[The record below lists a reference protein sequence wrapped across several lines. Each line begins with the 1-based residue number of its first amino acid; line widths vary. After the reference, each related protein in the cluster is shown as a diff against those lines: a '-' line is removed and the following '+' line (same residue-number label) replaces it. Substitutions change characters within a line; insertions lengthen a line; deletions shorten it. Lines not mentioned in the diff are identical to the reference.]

1 MGKIGKV
8 SKINGIL
15 RCSLLIL
22 LLWLCF
28 LGLVCISCSSA
39 SGQEVKPKET
49 MYVSIWLDANKWTV
63 TLVKNVIFYSEN
75 VAIELPLN
83 STLPAFSN
91 GFIGVKC
98 ELIPEARKFVLYFE
112 ITHSS
117 VIGNITAN
125 DYADDIIQEF
135 LKAFGYTGMSRV
147 YEYQETVG
155 STIVTRK
162 TFGSLDYTIENVSPF
177 FKYKPADSC
186 FSRLINDRLLS
197 KYVPGDSVTSIH
209 PIYTLKKDANSA
221 FSWNFEVRTT
231 TSTGF
236 SPNIKEYADV
246 IDLKE
251 LLNSNIPIVE
261 TPCQQASIIFVI
273 QNITRVNADKTYITD
288 IKDIRPE
295 GYTIAKSELL
305 PDSVD
310 IKYEPL
316 TPIDNITID
325 INVNSSTS
333 DQNPFILILILIL
346 IAIAVTTLI
355 IAFFLLRK
363 KRKRSEGQ

>member
-15 RCSLLIL
+15 RCQLLIL
-22 LLWLCF
+22 SIWLCS
-28 LGLVCISCSSA
+28 LGFVGIPYGLA
-39 SGQEVKPKET
+39 GEQEIKPKEA
-49 MYVSIWLDANKWTV
+49 MFVSVFLVPGEKMM
-63 TLVKNVIFYSEN
+63 LVKNVI
-75 VAIELPLN
+75 LN
-83 STLPAFSN
+83 FEDVIIGPPVNITIPAFNN
-91 GFIGVKC
+91 GFTGAKC
-98 ELIPEARKFVLYFE
+98 ELIRQARKCVIHFE
-112 ITHSS
+112 INHSS
-117 VIGNITAN
+117 VIGESAAN
-125 DYADDIIQEF
+125 TYADIVAQEF
-135 LKAFGYTGMSRV
+135 LNIFGYTGLNKT
-147 YEYQETVG
+147 YEFQETKET
-155 STIVTRK
+155 TIVTRK
-162 TFGSLDYTIENVSPF
+162 WFGYIDYNVQKVSLF
-177 FKYKPADSC
+177 LKYKPINGC
-186 FSRLINDRLLS
+186 FSELINDRLLD
-197 KYVPGDSVTSIH
+197 KYVITEDPVSGILPT
-209 PIYTLKKDANSA
+209 YTLKKNLDSS
-221 FSWNFEVRTT
+221 FSWGFEIMSS
-231 TSTGF
+231 TSTTF
-236 SPNIKEYADV
+236 SSDIKEYTDA
-246 IDLKE
+246 INLKE

-273 QNITRVNADKTYITD
+273 QNITRVNADKTYIID

-333 DQNPFILILILIL
+333 DQNPFILILILI
-346 IAIAVTTLI
+346 AIAVTTLI